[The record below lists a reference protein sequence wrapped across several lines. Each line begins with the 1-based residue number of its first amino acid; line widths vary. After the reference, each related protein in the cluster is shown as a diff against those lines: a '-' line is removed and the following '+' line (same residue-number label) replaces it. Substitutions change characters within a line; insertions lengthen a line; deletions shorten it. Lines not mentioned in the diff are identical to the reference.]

1 MQPFKKH
8 YSSRQATRSLSLLER
23 CLLKENE
30 TPGKKKK
37 GKEETNQQNGQSAQW
52 ERRGSS
58 KADGG
63 GTKQQPRACSHSL
76 PELFRFTDMHRHCLT
91 F

>member
-1 MQPFKKH
+1 M
-8 YSSRQATRSLSLLER
+8 LER
-23 CLLKENE
+23 CLLKENR
-30 TPGKKKK
+30 TPKKKK
-37 GKEETNQQNGQSAQW
+37 EKKKQTNKMDNGQSAQW

-63 GTKQQPRACSHSL
+63 NTKQQLHVCSHSL